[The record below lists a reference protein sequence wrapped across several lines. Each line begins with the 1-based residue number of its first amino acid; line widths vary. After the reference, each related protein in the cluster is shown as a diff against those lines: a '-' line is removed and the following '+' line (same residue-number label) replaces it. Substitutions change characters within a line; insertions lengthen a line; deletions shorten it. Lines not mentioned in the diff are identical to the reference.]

1 MRALTGVWRTA
12 RRLVLGG
19 ALLLSAGAAL
29 AAAIGVPYVQVGHSE
44 VIDRAHLTPDGRFAV
59 TTSGD
64 RTIRVWD
71 VASGRE
77 IRSIEAKMK
86 GLGEEA
92 EVALSPDGAVIATT
106 DSDGDDNFRVR
117 RWDIATGRE
126 LPPINAKE
134 ASRLVFTPDGRSVVT
149 LSWKSAKFTLHD
161 IATGKPVRTFGGT
174 AGDDAMAISP
184 DSKWLAAFSET
195 DEKVHVWDIRT
206 GQRMKSL
213 PYGRQ
218 TRADTPNHFEFSRD
232 GSMLLASGFHETYLW
247 DTTTWTPR
255 PLPAGRLRHGRFGAT
270 ANVLV
275 AEVTDSRPD
284 AAYQGGRRNYDRHA
298 VWDIAAGRELR
309 ALATDALAGTG
320 ASGSYVRNTFAV
332 SADGRLAL
340 FTRGRLMA
348 VFDLQSGAELRRFA
362 GASAAIDSMDV
373 SPDGRRLAIG
383 TGHVWDLDRAVPLA
397 RFGGGG
403 SAGVLR
409 FSPDG
414 KVLFTGI
421 PGTMSHRID
430 PATGAEIGT
439 LNDIGDFAGSVSA
452 DGTRLLSIDKYTGG
466 YDAALSLIDTRTG
479 KRLREFEAI
488 AATQFNYTAAAISPD
503 GRTALVG
510 AYASG
515 HPVWSPPLAL
525 WNLDTGKVI
534 RYLDR
539 AAMKSYATAPVR
551 TVAISPDGRIGLSTK
566 PEVGIKVWD
575 LATGK
580 LLRTMAGD
588 AGVVGDY
595 LDVETL
601 AFSRDGARVV
611 AGYRNGA
618 VVLWEVATGRML
630 HSFTGH
636 GDTVRAVAFSPDGRL
651 AFSAGDDT
659 TTRVW
664 DTATGRERVQ
674 FVAFT
679 DGEWIAITPEGYFNA
694 SPRGAQH
701 VNVRT
706 GVMSVTSVDAYFESF
721 FRPDIVVAALH
732 GTAVET
738 GTSMAQAKPAPRV
751 EIVDAPVRT
760 TESSIGITLRITD
773 LGGGIGDVRVY
784 RNGTAVSLESA
795 DDERGLVRIDSG
807 ASATGARVIV
817 RKVRVKLD
825 AGSNVLR
832 AIAFDA
838 HNQARS
844 EYADVTVEAA
854 VRDSGRPTLH
864 AVVVGIDAYRNP
876 KLNLKYAVADADLF
890 AKTLTTFG
898 AGLFE
903 RVVVTKLTSRE
914 DTTRDAIAA
923 AIGRMRDLAPND
935 MFVFFVA
942 SHGTVDDGSYY
953 LITSN
958 VGSLSTEKLK
968 TDALSQAD
976 LTRLLANVPTGKK
989 LLVLDTCNSGA
1000 LGTALQTAMLTRGM
1014 SEDTAAKVLSRAV
1027 GSSILSSATSTQE
1040 ALEGYEGHGLFS
1052 HVLNDGLSGKA
1063 DANKDGFVTTSELIG
1078 YVDEIVPMLAN
1089 RTFGREQFPTVN
1101 NNGQVFPVS
1110 RVP

>member
-1 MRALTGVWRTA
+1 MPSGHRSSSVT
-12 RRLVLGG
+12 RRLLC
-19 ALLLSAGAAL
+19 GAAL
-29 AAAIGVPYVQVGHSE
+29 FWSATIATAAAIGVPYVQVGHSE
-44 VIDRAHLTPDGRFAV
+44 AIDRALFTPDGRFAV

-64 RTIRVWD
+64 KTIRVWD

-77 IRSIEAKMK
+77 IRSITAKVT
-86 GLGEEA
+86 GIDETEI
-92 EVALSPDGAVIATT
+92 ALSPDGAVIAIA
-106 DSDGDDNFRVR
+106 DHSDEVFRVR
-117 RWDIATGRE
+117 RWDIASGRE
-126 LPPINAKE
+126 LPPIKAKE
-134 ASRLVFTPDGRSVVT
+134 ATRLAFTPDGLGIVT
-149 LSWKSAKFTLHD
+149 HAWKSAKFTLHD
-161 IATGKPVRTFGGT
+161 IATGKPVRTFAGT
-174 AGDDAMAISP
+174 ADGNALAVSP
-184 DSKWLAAFSET
+184 DSKWLAAFDPD
-195 DEKVHVWDIRT
+195 DEKVHVWDVRT
-206 GQRMKSL
+206 GQRARSL
-213 PYGRQ
+213 PYPRQ
-218 TRADTPNHFEFSRD
+218 TRADSPKHFEFSRD
-232 GSMLLASGFHETYLW
+232 GSTLLASGFHDTYLW
-247 DTTTWTPR
+247 DTATWRPR
-255 PLPAGRLRHGRFGAT
+255 PLPPGQLRQGRFGA
-270 ANVLV
+270 ASNELV
-275 AEVTDSRPD
+275 AEITDSRPD
-284 AAYQGGRRNYDRHA
+284 AAYQGGRRNFTRHTL
-298 VWDIAAGRELR
+298 WDIAAGRELR
-309 ALATDALAGTG
+309 ALATEPIAAPGT
-320 ASGSYVRNTFAV
+320 SGRHVRTTFTV
-332 SADGRLAL
+332 SADGRFVLL
-340 FTRGRLMA
+340 TRDRLMA

-362 GASAAIDSMDV
+362 GASAAIPSLDV
-373 SPDGRRLAIG
+373 SPDGRRLAVG
-383 TGHVWDLDRAVPLA
+383 TGHVWDLDRAASLA
-397 RFGGGG
+397 RFGQGG

-409 FSPDG
+409 FAPDG

-421 PGTMSHRID
+421 YGAPSHRVD
-430 PATGAEIGT
+430 PATGTRIGT

-452 DGTRLLSIDKYTGG
+452 DGTRLLSIQKHVGG

-479 KRLREFEAI
+479 KRLREFEAVS
-488 AATQFNYTAAAISPD
+488 ATQFNFTAAAISPD
-503 GRTALVG
+503 GRTAFVG
-510 AYASG
+510 AYVDG
-515 HPVWSPPLAL
+515 NPVWSPPLAL

-539 AAMKSYATAPVR
+539 AAMKSYASEPVR
-551 TVAISPDGRIGLSTK
+551 AVAISPDGRIGLSTK

-580 LLRTMAGD
+580 LLRTMGGD
-588 AGVVGDY
+588 AGIVGDY
-595 LDVETL
+595 LDVESL
-601 AFSRDGARVV
+601 AFSRDGTRAL

-630 HSFTGH
+630 KSFTGH
-636 GDTVRAVAFSPDGRL
+636 GDTVRAVAFGPDGRVV
-651 AFSAGDDT
+651 FSAGDDT

-679 DGEWIAITPEGYFNA
+679 DGEWIAMTPEGYFNA
-694 SPRGAQH
+694 SSRGAQR

-706 GVMSVTSVDAYFESF
+706 GPMAVTSVDAYYESF
-721 FRPDIVVAALH
+721 YRPDIVVAALH
-732 GTAVET
+732 GTAVDT

-751 EIVDAPVRT
+751 EIVDTPVRT
-760 TESSIGITLRITD
+760 TESSIGVTLRITD

-784 RNGTAVSLESA
+784 RNGTAVNLESA
-795 DDERGLVRIDSG
+795 GDERGLVRVE
-807 ASATGARVIV
+807 ASASTAAGVIV

-838 HNQARS
+838 QNQARS

-854 VRDSGRPTLH
+854 SRESGRPTLH

-890 AKTLTTFG
+890 AKSLTTFG

-935 MFVFFVA
+935 LFVFFVA
-942 SHGTVDDGSYY
+942 SHGTVEDGSYY

-958 VGSLSTEKLK
+958 VGSLSTGKLK
-968 TDALSQAD
+968 TDALSQSD

-1027 GSSILSSATSTQE
+1027 GSSILSSATSTQD

-1052 HVLNDGLSGKA
+1052 YVLNDGLAGKA
-1063 DANKDGFVTTSELIG
+1063 DADKDGFVTTSELIG